1 MNTRKIAVCAVM
13 VALLIVTQFAL
24 SFVSGVELVTVIL
37 LCYCYTVGITC
48 GVITATAFSL
58 LRCILFGFTPN
69 VIILYLVYYN
79 LFALLFGGMKNN
91 KPPIWV
97 CPLLLCLISVGSAYF
112 AINGIPISILYQDK
126 MGIMLWILFGIS
138 IALII
143 AYFILIAVKRSREL
157 AEMAVLAAVCA
168 ILFTLLDDIISP
180 LILGYGTETAVAYFY
195 TSFLAMI
202 PQTIC
207 VAISVLLLFYPLKNC
222 FQRLKIDR

>member
-1 MNTRKIAVCAVM
+1 MNTRKLVTCAVM
-13 VALLIVTQFAL
+13 TALLIVTQFAL

-37 LCYCYTVGITC
+37 LCFCYTVGIRY

-58 LRCILFGFTPN
+58 LRCMLFGFTPN
-69 VIILYLVYYN
+69 VVILYLVYYN
-79 LFALLFGGMKNN
+79 LFALLFGGMKSH

-97 CPLLLCLISVGSAYF
+97 CPVLLCLLSVWSAYF
-112 AINGIPISILYQDK
+112 AITGVPISILYQDK
-126 MGIMLWILFGIS
+126 LCILLWVLFGIS

-143 AYFILIAVKRSREL
+143 TYFILIAVKKSKEL
-157 AEMAVLAAVCA
+157 AEITVIAATCA

-180 LILGYGTETAVAYFY
+180 IILGYGNETAIIYFY

-207 VAISVLLLFYPLKNC
+207 VTISVLLLFYPLKKC
-222 FQRLKIDR
+222 FQRLNLDS